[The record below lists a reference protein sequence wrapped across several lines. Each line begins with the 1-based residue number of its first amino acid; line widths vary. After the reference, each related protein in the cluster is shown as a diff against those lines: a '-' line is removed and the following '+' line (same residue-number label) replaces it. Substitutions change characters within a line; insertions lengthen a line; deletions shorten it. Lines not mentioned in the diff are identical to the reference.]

1 VVAVAII
8 PVYFLEQ
15 IPGAFFP
22 EAATSYLLALLAAL
36 VVSVTV
42 VPALAVLL
50 LTRASVGSGE
60 SPVVRLLR
68 RAYGTSLP
76 RMVSRPLPLLLAAG
90 LVLVAGGV
98 SLASMGN
105 SPLPVLKESQV
116 LVRWDAAPG
125 TSLTEMDRLTARA
138 ARELRSLPGVTQI
151 GGHVGRAVTADQIVG
166 VNSGELWVTISPDA
180 NYGKTLTS
188 IRNVM
193 SGYPG
198 LASHVEA
205 FSTEKVRENLT
216 GTASDNIDVRVYGEE
231 LPILE
236 RSATKLASAIAR
248 VDGVARARVTRQP
261 AEPTIKVQVNL
272 DEADKYGLK
281 PGDVRRA
288 AATLLSGTLVG
299 SLFEKERVFDVVVW
313 GTPQTRSNLTS
324 VRNLLI
330 ETPSGKDVH
339 LSQVAD
345 VRIAPSP
352 PVIERQAVSRL
363 IDIAVTT
370 NGRDRGA
377 VTHDINQ
384 VLQATPLPLEY
395 HAEVLGEETQP
406 MRLLISL
413 GIAAVIAMLLL
424 LQVWLGSWRY
434 AALCLVTP
442 LVAAAGAVLAARIA
456 GGTLSLGSW
465 FGIFAGFGLAMRN
478 CVLLVSGIRRL
489 ERDAGESPSYAFVLR
504 GSGERLVPVAT
515 TAVVAGLVALTF
527 VAFGSEPGLELAY
540 PLSIAVLGGVIAGT
554 ASTLFAV
561 PVLYSRLAGVYVF
574 RREPVHVDV
583 TERAAPE
590 QSVEETS

>member
-1 VVAVAII
+1 
-8 PVYFLEQ
+8 
-15 IPGAFFP
+15 
-22 EAATSYLLALLAAL
+22 
-36 VVSVTV
+36 
-42 VPALAVLL
+42 
-50 LTRASVGSGE
+50 
-60 SPVVRLLR
+60 
-68 RAYGTSLP
+68 
-76 RMVSRPLPLLLAAG
+76 
-90 LVLVAGGV
+90 
-98 SLASMGN
+98 
-105 SPLPVLKESQV
+105 
-116 LVRWDAAPG
+116 
-125 TSLTEMDRLTARA
+125 
-138 ARELRSLPGVTQI
+138 
-151 GGHVGRAVTADQIVG
+151 
-166 VNSGELWVTISPDA
+166 
-180 NYGKTLTS
+180 
-188 IRNVM
+188 
-193 SGYPG
+193 
-198 LASHVEA
+198 
-205 FSTEKVRENLT
+205 
-216 GTASDNIDVRVYGEE
+216 
-231 LPILE
+231 
-236 RSATKLASAIAR
+236 
-248 VDGVARARVTRQP
+248 
-261 AEPTIKVQVNL
+261 
-272 DEADKYGLK
+272 
-281 PGDVRRA
+281 
-288 AATLLSGTLVG
+288 
-299 SLFEKERVFDVVVW
+299 
-313 GTPQTRSNLTS
+313 
-324 VRNLLI
+324 
-330 ETPSGKDVH
+330 
-339 LSQVAD
+339 
-345 VRIAPSP
+345 
-352 PVIERQAVSRL
+352 QAVSRL

-395 HAEVLGEETQP
+395 HAEVLGEDTQP
-406 MRLLISL
+406 KRQLISI

-465 FGIFAGFGLAMRN
+465 FGIAMRN